1 MTQQLVKIIKWLTSI
16 SAKRELIDKQYFSE
30 VELNPPLEIAN
41 LDQLNEEFI
50 MELRRRLGNKLS
62 GLPLFKVTGTAMDI
76 DQMTKKSN
84 GNKDTLGKEVFYQG
98 RPSLFE
104 YLNWYLEQ
112 SRAKDQ
118 QRDIY

>member
-1 MTQQLVKIIKWLTSI
+1 MKQHVGKIIKWLTSI

-30 VELNPPLEIAN
+30 EELNPSLEIAN

-50 MELRRRLGNKLS
+50 MELRHRLGNKLS
-62 GLPLFKVTGTAMDI
+62 GLPLFRVTGTAMDI
-76 DQMTKKSN
+76 DQMTKKWN
-84 GNKDTLGKEVFYQG
+84 GNKDTLGKESFYQG

-112 SRAKDQ
+112 SRAKE
-118 QRDIY
+118 